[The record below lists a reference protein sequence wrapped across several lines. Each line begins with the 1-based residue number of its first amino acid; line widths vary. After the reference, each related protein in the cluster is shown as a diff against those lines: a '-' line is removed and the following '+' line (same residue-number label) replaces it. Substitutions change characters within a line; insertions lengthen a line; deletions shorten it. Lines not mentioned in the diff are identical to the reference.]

1 MAQITAAL
9 VKQLRELTGAGVL
22 ACKNAL
28 VECDGDI
35 DKAVDALRERGE
47 AQAVKKANRI
57 AAEGLVNVAVKDGK
71 GLAAEVNSQTDFVA
85 KNDKFRDF
93 VEKVTEQIIAS
104 DASDLEGLN
113 EEKWISDPSKTVREA
128 VVNMV
133 STIGENI
140 SIRRF
145 AKIESNGLLISY
157 IHGGGRIGVL
167 VEAEAADTDKNIEAI
182 KNVAM
187 QIAALNPRYV
197 SDETVDPE
205 FLAHEKEI
213 LTTQAAND
221 DSLKGKPANIVEKII
236 EGRIKKE
243 LKEVC
248 LLDQEYVKESSMS
261 VAQYLKSVGDIKIK
275 SFIRYE
281 TGEGIEKKQENF
293 AEEVAKQMQ

>member
-71 GLAAEVNSQTDFVA
+71 GVAVEVNSETDFVA

-133 STIGENI
+133 ATIGENI

-167 VEAEAADTDKNIEAI
+167 VDAEAADTDKNIEAI

>member
-71 GLAAEVNSQTDFVA
+71 GVAVEVNSETDFVA

-133 STIGENI
+133 ATIGENI